1 MKRKRGHDGR
11 CKRGEAGRDEGK
23 RGEVGAAEMT
33 TMMRTNTRGQR
44 GRVNGLGGAER
55 TDRPF
60 SLSSLSL
67 IDLLNLLNSRFD
79 FALSTSTMRFWRC
92 HRRQLRFSRRCPC
105 SRKLATF
112 VQT

>member
-1 MKRKRGHDGR
+1 MAG
-11 CKRGEAGRDEGK
+11 RGEARE
-23 RGEVGAAEMT
+23 
-33 TMMRTNTRGQR
+33 GQR
-44 GRVNGLGGAER
+44 GVRAKGYGEVVRKE

-67 IDLLNLLNSRFD
+67 IDLLSLLNSRFD
-79 FALSTSTMRFWRC
+79 LALSTSTIRFCRC

-105 SRKLATF
+105 SRKLATL

>member
-1 MKRKRGHDGR
+1 MKAENMKHEVRVRRVGGT
-11 CKRGEAGRDEGK
+11 EG
-23 RGEVGAAEMT
+23 
-33 TMMRTNTRGQR
+33 
-44 GRVNGLGGAER
+44 

-67 IDLLNLLNSRFD
+67 IDLLSLLNSRFD

-92 HRRQLRFSRRCPC
+92 HRRQLRFSRRWPC

-112 VQT
+112 VQTYGWQSH

>member
-1 MKRKRGHDGR
+1 MRWSVGR
-11 CKRGEAGRDEGK
+11 ALWAEDEAEG
-23 RGEVGAAEMT
+23 
-33 TMMRTNTRGQR
+33 
-44 GRVNGLGGAER
+44 

-67 IDLLNLLNSRFD
+67 IVLLSRLNSRFD

-92 HRRQLRFSRRCPC
+92 HRRQLRFSRRWPC

-112 VQT
+112 VQTYTRW